1 MQTQGPPK
9 LDGAVTYTFGEH
21 ELDLRHFELRRAG
34 QRMAIEPQVFDVLA
48 YLVAHRDRVVPK
60 EELLDEVWRTRFVTE
75 STLTTRVKAARRA
88 VGDDGTRQ
96 AVIRT
101 VHGRGYRFVAEV
113 DEDPGRPAASPG
125 ARPSCKAG
133 RTSTSAAPPTASAW
147 PTRCTARGR
156 CSSRRRTG

>member
-1 MQTQGPPK
+1 MQTPGPPK
-9 LDGAVTYTFGEH
+9 LDGAGTYVFGEH

-34 QRMAIEPQVFDVLA
+34 QRVAIEPQVFDVLA

-101 VHGRGYRFVAEV
+101 LHGRGYRFVAEV
-113 DEDPGRPAASPG
+113 TEDPGRACRAP
-125 ARPSCKAG
+125 RTHCRTG
-133 RTSTSAAPPTASAW
+133 RTSTSAVRPTGSAW
-147 PTRCTARGR
+147 PTPCTAGAR